1 MKYIKFLFLSLAVVV
16 AMACEPR
23 GIDLENDLQRFPD
36 AAFYQGD
43 LTEQV
48 GEVQTTFLV
57 HIELHKL
64 TEGGYSLSI
73 GDVGTDIQHEPQ
85 YILFS
90 RVDGELLNDK
100 VVLTAD
106 NIAGKINLDE
116 HIFTSLSAEL
126 TKDRAVITLD
136 FAGDRVWTCDIPA
149 EIHMLE

>member
-1 MKYIKFLFLSLAVVV
+1 MKYIKFLFLSLAAVV
-16 AMACEPR
+16 AIACSKP
-23 GIDLENDLQRFPD
+23 DLNEMPAVQRFPD
-36 AAFYQGD
+36 AAYYQGD

-48 GEVQTTFLV
+48 GEEQSTFLV
-57 HIELHKL
+57 HAELHKL
-64 TEGGYSLSI
+64 MLGGYSLSI

-136 FAGDRVWTCDIPA
+136 FGDDRVWTCDIPT

>member
-1 MKYIKFLFLSLAVVV
+1 MKYIKFLFLSLAAVV
-16 AMACEPR
+16 AMACSKP
-23 GIDLENDLQRFPD
+23 DLNEMPAVQRFPD
-36 AAFYQGD
+36 AAYYQGD

-48 GEVQTTFLV
+48 GEEQSTFLV
-57 HIELHKL
+57 HAELHKL
-64 TEGGYSLSI
+64 MLGGYSLSI

-90 RVDGELLNDK
+90 RVDGESLNDK
-100 VVLTAD
+100 VVLAAD

-136 FAGDRVWTCDIPA
+136 FGDGKVWTCDIPA

>member
-1 MKYIKFLFLSLAVVV
+1 MKYIKFLFLSLAAVV
-16 AMACEPR
+16 AMACSKP
-23 GIDLENDLQRFPD
+23 DLNEMPAVQRFPD
-36 AAFYQGD
+36 AAYYQGD

-48 GEVQTTFLV
+48 GEEQSTFLV
-57 HIELHKL
+57 HAELHKL
-64 TEGGYSLSI
+64 MLGGYSLSI

-136 FAGDRVWTCDIPA
+136 FGDDRVWTCDIPA

>member
-1 MKYIKFLFLSLAVVV
+1 MKYIKFLFLSLAAVV
-16 AMACEPR
+16 AIAYSKP
-23 GIDLENDLQRFPD
+23 DLNEMPAVQRFPD
-36 AAFYQGD
+36 AAYYQGD

-48 GEVQTTFLV
+48 GEEQSTFLV
-57 HIELHKL
+57 HAELHKL
-64 TEGGYSLSI
+64 MLGGYSLSI

-136 FAGDRVWTCDIPA
+136 FGNDRVWTCDVPA

>member
-1 MKYIKFLFLSLAVVV
+1 MKYIKFLFLSLAAVV

-23 GIDLENDLQRFPD
+23 GIDLENDIQRFPD
-36 AAFYQGD
+36 AAFYQGY

-57 HIELHKL
+57 HVELYKL

-85 YILFS
+85 YILF
-90 RVDGELLNDK
+90 RRLDGELLNDK
-100 VVLTAD
+100 VVISAE
-106 NIAGKINLDE
+106 NIAGKVNLDD

-126 TKDRAVITLD
+126 TNDRAVITLD
-136 FAGDRVWTCDIPA
+136 FCDNRVWTCDIPA

>member
-1 MKYIKFLFLSLAVVV
+1 MKYIKFLFLSLAAVV
-16 AMACEPR
+16 AIACSKP
-23 GIDLENDLQRFPD
+23 DLNEMPAVQRFPD
-36 AAFYQGD
+36 AAYYQGD

-48 GEVQTTFLV
+48 GEEQSTFLV
-57 HIELHKL
+57 HAELHKL
-64 TEGGYSLSI
+64 MLGGYSLSI

-136 FAGDRVWTCDIPA
+136 FGDDRVWTCDIPA